1 MLHTPEESFRPSSR
15 SDWRNWLKENH
26 QRKQSIWLIYVK
38 KGRQTP
44 TLSYSDA
51 VEEALCFGW
60 IDSTRKSLGEDEFTQ
75 FFCRRKPQSGW
86 SKVNKQKVLDLID
99 QNLMTKAGLDCI
111 EAAKLNGSW
120 TLLDDVEEL
129 LIPADLEA
137 ALQAHAGAKDFFLSL
152 SKSTRKQILQW
163 VVFAKRPSTRE
174 NRIQEIA
181 SAAAQQRK
189 PKL

>member
-1 MLHTPEESFRPSSR
+1 
-15 SDWRNWLKENH
+15 
-26 QRKQSIWLIYVK
+26 
-38 KGRQTP
+38 
-44 TLSYSDA
+44 
-51 VEEALCFGW
+51 
-60 IDSTRKSLGEDEFTQ
+60 
-75 FFCRRKPQSGW
+75 QSGW

-129 LIPADLEA
+129 IIPADLEA

>member
-51 VEEALCFGW
+51 VDEALCFGW
-60 IDSTRKSLGEDEFTQ
+60 IDSTRKSLGEEEFTQ

-129 LIPADLEA
+129 IIPADLEA

>member
-51 VEEALCFGW
+51 VDEALCFGW

-129 LIPADLEA
+129 IIPADLEA

>member
-120 TLLDDVEEL
+120 TLLDEVEEL

-137 ALQAHAGAKDFFLSL
+137 ALQAHSGAKNFFLSL

-174 NRIQEIA
+174 NRIKEIVSA
-181 SAAAQQRK
+181 SAEQRK

>member
-99 QNLMTKAGLDCI
+99 QGLMTKAGLDCI

-120 TLLDDVEEL
+120 TLLDEVEEL
-129 LIPADLEA
+129 IIPADLEA
-137 ALQAHAGAKDFFLSL
+137 ALQAHSGAKNFFLSL

-174 NRIQEIA
+174 NRIKEIVSA
-181 SAAAQQRK
+181 SAEQRK

>member
-15 SDWRNWLKENH
+15 PDWRNWLKENH

-38 KGRQTP
+38 KGRQSP

-51 VEEALCFGW
+51 VDEALCFGW

-99 QNLMTKAGLDCI
+99 QGLMTQAGLDCI
-111 EAAKLNGSW
+111 EGAKLNGSW
-120 TLLDDVEEL
+120 TLLDEVEEL
-129 LIPADLEA
+129 IIPADLEA

-174 NRIQEIA
+174 NRIKEIVSA
-181 SAAAQQRK
+181 SAEQRK

>member
-1 MLHTPEESFRPSSR
+1 MLHTHEESFRPSSR
-15 SDWRNWLKENH
+15 SDWRNWLIENH
-26 QRKQSIWLIYVK
+26 QQKQSIWLIYIK
-38 KGRQTP
+38 KGRQTT

-51 VEEALCFGW
+51 VDEALCFGW

-99 QNLMTKAGLDCI
+99 QDLMTKAGLDCI

-129 LIPADLEA
+129 IIPADLEA
-137 ALQAHAGAKDFFLSL
+137 AQQAHAGAKDFFLSL

-181 SAAAQQRK
+181 SAAAEQRK